1 VPEQVTGEQVTGG
14 DLVAAAL
21 EALGVECV
29 FGIVSV
35 HNLPIYDAIRR
46 RGVIRTVN
54 SRHEQGA
61 VHAAD
66 GYARATGK
74 LGVAITS
81 TGPGAANAVP
91 GLYEAGFSSSPV
103 LMITGQVETRFYG
116 KGRGVLHEAERQ
128 LPMLRSVTRRTESV
142 TAAEDIP
149 AAILLAAASALT
161 GRPQPVAVE
170 IPIDLQ
176 YQRTAPQKITPPEI
190 RRSRPDAAALATAA
204 AQLSA
209 AERPL
214 LWAGGGVV
222 AAGASAEL
230 TALAERLQAPV
241 VTTVEGRGA
250 IAEDHPLAVGPH
262 ADHAEVAAVIADAD
276 VVLAVGTRFPQ
287 IGGRWVT
294 LPPALIHLDADPRVI
309 GLNHQPAV
317 ELVGDARAG
326 LGELLQA
333 VDGPGA
339 APAFTKRAQEAAAR
353 ARADGREMIGP
364 DHRAIMDAIRELLPR
379 EAPIVRDSTIPA
391 YRWGDRLLPILA
403 PRTSVK
409 PNSAAIGPG
418 VPLAIGAA
426 AGSGQP
432 TVLIQG
438 DGGLM
443 LSVGELATVAETGLP
458 IVVCVFNDRGYGVL
472 RWVEGQRFEG
482 ANFGVDLHTP
492 DFVALGRAM
501 GLDAELVTSAAG
513 FKEALGRAV
522 AGGRPTLLEIDQSA
536 LAPMGRW

>member
-1 VPEQVTGEQVTGG
+1 VAEQVTGG
-14 DLVAAAL
+14 DLVAVAL
-21 EALGVECV
+21 EALGVEHV

-46 RGVIRTVN
+46 RGRIQAVN

-66 GYARATGK
+66 GYARSTGR

-91 GLYEAGFSSSPV
+91 GLFEAAFSSSPV

-142 TAAEDIP
+142 ARTPDIP
-149 AAILLAAASALT
+149 GAIMVAAADALT

-176 YQRTAPQKITPPEI
+176 YQATDPQQPGRPVI
-190 RRSRPDAAALATAA
+190 RRARPDPAALAAAA

-209 AERPL
+209 AARPL
-214 LWAGGGVV
+214 IWAGGGVV
-222 AAGASAEL
+222 SAGASAEL

-241 VTTVEGRGA
+241 VTTIEGRGA
-250 IAEDHPLAVGPH
+250 IAEDHPLAIGPH
-262 ADHAEVAAVIADAD
+262 ADHAEVAAILAEADL
-276 VVLAVGTRFPQ
+276 VLAVGSRFPM
-287 IGGRWVT
+287 IGGRWPA
-294 LPPALIHLDADPRVI
+294 LPPGLIHLDADPAVI
-309 GLNHQPAV
+309 GLNHEASV
-317 ELVGDARAG
+317 ELVGDALAG
-326 LGELLQA
+326 LQDILGA
-333 VDGPGA
+333 VTGGGA
-339 APAFTKRAQEAAAR
+339 EPAFTKRAAEAAAR
-353 ARADGREMIGP
+353 ARDAGRELIGP

-379 EAPIVRDSTIPA
+379 RSPVVRDSTVPA
-391 YRWGDRLLPILA
+391 YRWADRLLPIVE
-403 PRTSVK
+403 PRTSVR

-426 AGSGQP
+426 VGSGQP
-432 TVLIQG
+432 VVVIQG

-443 LSVGELATVAETGLP
+443 LSLGELAVAAERQLP

-472 RWVEGQRFEG
+472 RWVEGQRFDG

-492 DFVALGRAM
+492 DFVGLGRAM
-501 GLDAELVTSAAG
+501 GLDAELVSGAAG
-513 FKEALGRAV
+513 FRPAFARALDS
-522 AGGRPTLLEIDQSA
+522 GRPTLLEIDQSQ

>member
-1 VPEQVTGEQVTGG
+1 VAQQVTGG

-21 EALGVECV
+21 EALGVEHV

-46 RGVIRTVN
+46 RGVIATIN

-66 GYARATGK
+66 GYARSTGR

-91 GLYEAGFSSSPV
+91 GLYEARFSSSPV

-116 KGRGVLHEAERQ
+116 KGKGVLHEAEQQ

-142 TAAEDIP
+142 ARAGDIP
-149 AAILLAAASALT
+149 AAIMLAATDALT

-176 YQRTAPQKITPPEI
+176 YQATEAQHPQRPAI
-190 RRSRPDAAALATAA
+190 RRDRPDAGALAAA
-204 AQLSA
+204 AAELSA
-209 AERPL
+209 AARPVI
-214 LWAGGGVV
+214 WAGGGVV
-222 AAGASAEL
+222 SAGASAEL

-241 VTTVEGRGA
+241 VTTTEGRGA

-262 ADHAEVAAVIADAD
+262 ADHGEVAAVIADAD
-276 VVLAVGTRFPQ
+276 LVLAVGSRFPA
-287 IGGRWVT
+287 IGTRWVA
-294 LPPALIHLDADPRVI
+294 LPPALIHLDADTRVI
-309 GLNHQPAV
+309 GLNHQPSV
-317 ELVGDARAG
+317 ELVGDALAG
-326 LGELLQA
+326 LQELLGA
-333 VDGPGA
+333 VTGRGA
-339 APAFTKRAQEAAAR
+339 EPAFTKRAQEAAAR
-353 ARADGREMIGP
+353 ARDDGREAIGP

-379 EAPIVRDSTIPA
+379 RSPVVRDSTVPA
-391 YRWGDRLLPILA
+391 YRWADRLLPIVE
-403 PRTSVK
+403 PRTSMR

-426 AGSGQP
+426 VGSGQP
-432 TVLIQG
+432 TVVIQG

-443 LSVGELATVAETGLP
+443 LSVGELATVAESRLP
-458 IVVCVFNDRGYGVL
+458 IIVCVFNDRGYGVL
-472 RWVEGQRFEG
+472 RWVESQRFEG
-482 ANFGVDLHTP
+482 PAFGVDLHTP
-492 DFVALGRAM
+492 DFVGLGRAM
-501 GLDAELVTSAAG
+501 GLDAELIRSAAE
-513 FKEALGRAV
+513 FRLAFGRAV
-522 AGGRPTLLEIDQSA
+522 AGGRPTLLEIDQPA
-536 LAPMGRW
+536 LEPMGRW

>member
-1 VPEQVTGEQVTGG
+1 MAQQVTGG

-21 EALGVECV
+21 EALGVEHV

-46 RGVIRTVN
+46 RGRITAIN
-54 SRHEQGA
+54 SRHEQNA

-66 GYARATGK
+66 AYARTTGR

-91 GLYEAGFSSSPV
+91 GLYEAAFSSSPV

-142 TAAEDIP
+142 ARAQDIP
-149 AAILLAAASALT
+149 DAILLAAASALT

-176 YQRTAPQKITPPEI
+176 YQQTAAQRPERPAI
-190 RRSRPDAAALATAA
+190 SRARPEPAALAAA
-204 AQLSA
+204 AAELSA
-209 AERPL
+209 ASRPL
-214 LWAGGGVV
+214 IWAGGGAV

-241 VTTVEGRGA
+241 VTTTEGRGA
-250 IAEDHPLAVGPH
+250 IAEDHPLAAGAH
-262 ADHAEVAAVIADAD
+262 SDHAEVSAVIADAD
-276 VVLAVGTRFPQ
+276 VVLAVGTRFPAS
-287 IGGRWVT
+287 GNRWV
-294 LPPALIHLDADPRVI
+294 PVPSRLIHLDADPRVI
-309 GLNHQPAV
+309 GLNHPASA
-317 ELVGDARAG
+317 ELVGDALAG
-326 LGELLQA
+326 LQDLLAA
-333 VDGPGA
+333 VTGRGA
-339 APAFTKRAQEAAAR
+339 EPEFTKRGQEAAAR
-353 ARADGREMIGP
+353 ARADGREKIGP
-364 DHRAIMDAIRELLPR
+364 DYRVIMDAIRYTLPR
-379 EAPIVRDSTIPA
+379 TAPVVRDSTVPA

-403 PRTSVK
+403 PRTSVR

-426 AGSGQP
+426 VGSGQP
-432 TVLIQG
+432 TVVIQG

-443 LSVGELATVAETGLP
+443 LSVGELAVVAERKLP
-458 IVVCVFNDRGYGVL
+458 VVVCVFNDRGYGVL
-472 RWVEGQRFEG
+472 RMVESQRFAGEP
-482 ANFGVDLHTP
+482 FGVDLHTP
-492 DFVALGRAM
+492 DFVGLGRAM
-501 GLDAELVTSAAG
+501 GLDAELVRGAAEFG
-513 FKEALGRAV
+513 PAFSRAV
-522 AGGRPTLLEIDQSA
+522 AGGRPTLLEIDQSV
-536 LAPMGRW
+536 LAPMTW

>member
-1 VPEQVTGEQVTGG
+1 VAEQVTGG

-66 GYARATGK
+66 GYARSTGK

-81 TGPGAANAVP
+81 TGPGAANGVP
-91 GLYEAGFSSSPV
+91 GLFEAGFSSSPV
-103 LMITGQVETRFYG
+103 LMITGQVETKVYG
-116 KGRGVLHEAERQ
+116 KGKGVLHEAERQ

-142 TAAEDIP
+142 TTAAGIP
-149 AAILLAAASALT
+149 DAILLAAADALT

-176 YQRTAPQKITPPEI
+176 YQRTDPQSPQAPVI
-190 RRSRPDAAALATAA
+190 RRARPDAPALAQAA
-204 AQLSA
+204 ADLSA

-214 LWAGGGVV
+214 IWAGGGVV

-241 VTTVEGRGA
+241 VTTIEGRGS
-250 IAEDHPLAVGPH
+250 IAEDHPLAVGAH

-276 VVLAVGTRFPQ
+276 VVLAVGSRFPQ
-287 IGGRWVT
+287 IGGKWVDI
-294 LPPALIHLDADPRVI
+294 PGRLIHLDADSRVI

-317 ELVGDARAG
+317 ELVGDALVG
-326 LGELLQA
+326 LEALLTA
-333 VDGPGA
+333 VDGRGA
-339 APAFTKRAQEAAAR
+339 EPAFTKRAQEAAAQ
-353 ARADGREMIGP
+353 ARADGRELIGP
-364 DHRAIMDAIRELLPR
+364 DHAAIMDAIREALPR
-379 EAPIVRDSTIPA
+379 TAMIVRDSTIPA
-391 YRWGDRLLPILA
+391 YRWADRLLPILA

-426 AGSGQP
+426 VGSGQP
-432 TVLIQG
+432 TVVIQG

-443 LSVGELATVAETGLP
+443 LSVGELATVAENGLP
-458 IVVCVFNDRGYGVL
+458 MVVCVFNDRGYGVL
-472 RWVEGQRFEG
+472 RMVEGRNFEG
-482 ANFGVDLHTP
+482 PTFGVDLHTP
-492 DFVALGRAM
+492 DFVALGHAM
-501 GLDAELVTSAAG
+501 GMDAELVSSAAE
-513 FKEALGRAV
+513 FRSAFERAV
-522 AGGRPTLLEIDQSA
+522 AGGRPTLLEIDQSK
-536 LAPMGRW
+536 LAPMNRW

>member
-1 VPEQVTGEQVTGG
+1 MAQQVTGG

-21 EALGVECV
+21 EALGVEHV

-46 RGVIRTVN
+46 RGRITAIN
-54 SRHEQGA
+54 SRHEQNA

-66 GYARATGK
+66 AYARTTGR

-91 GLYEAGFSSSPV
+91 GLYEAAFSSSPV

-142 TAAEDIP
+142 ARAEDIP
-149 AAILLAAASALT
+149 AAILLAAAGALT

-176 YQRTAPQKITPPEI
+176 YQLTA
-190 RRSRPDAAALATAA
+190 RAAAGAA
-204 AQLSA
+204 RDQPCPARAGRPRRGRRRAVGRHPA
-209 AERPL
+209 ADL
-214 LWAGGGVV
+214 AGGGVV

-241 VTTVEGRGA
+241 VTTTEGRGA

-262 ADHAEVAAVIADAD
+262 SDHAEVSAVIADAD
-276 VVLAVGTRFPQ
+276 VVLAVGTRFPAA
-287 IGGRWVT
+287 GNRWV
-294 LPPALIHLDADPRVI
+294 PVPSRLIHLDADPRVI
-309 GLNHQPAV
+309 GLNHPAST
-317 ELVGDARAG
+317 ELVGDALAG
-326 LGELLQA
+326 LEDLLGA
-333 VDGPGA
+333 VTGRGA
-339 APAFTKRAQEAAAR
+339 EPEFTKRAQEAAAR
-353 ARADGREMIGP
+353 ARADGREKIGP
-364 DHRAIMDAIRELLPR
+364 DYRVIMDAIRETLPR
-379 EAPIVRDSTIPA
+379 TAPVVRDSTVPA

-403 PRTSVK
+403 PRTSVR

-426 AGSGQP
+426 VGSGQP
-432 TVLIQG
+432 TVVIQG

-443 LSVGELATVAETGLP
+443 LSVGELAVVAERQLP

-472 RWVEGQRFEG
+472 RMVESQRFAGEQ
-482 ANFGVDLHTP
+482 FGVDLHTP
-492 DFVALGRAM
+492 DFVGLGRAM
-501 GLDAELVTSAAG
+501 GLDAELVRGAAEFG
-513 FKEALGRAV
+513 PAFSRAV
-522 AGGRPTLLEIDQSA
+522 AGGRPTLLEIDQSV
-536 LAPMGRW
+536 LAPMAW

>member
-1 VPEQVTGEQVTGG
+1 VAEQVTGG

-21 EALGVECV
+21 EALGVEYV

-35 HNLPIYDAIRR
+35 HNLPVYDAIRR
-46 RGVIRTVN
+46 RGRITPVK

-66 GYARATGK
+66 GYARSTGR

-91 GLYEAGFSSSPV
+91 GLYEAAFSSSPV

-142 TAAEDIP
+142 ARVADIP
-149 AAILLAAASALT
+149 AAIMLAAADALT

-176 YQRTAPQKITPPEI
+176 YQHTDPQPMERPVI
-190 RRSRPDAAALATAA
+190 RRARADPAALAAA
-204 AQLSA
+204 AAELSA
-209 AERPL
+209 ARRPL
-214 LWAGGGVV
+214 IWAGGGVV
-222 AAGASAEL
+222 AAGASAAL

-241 VTTVEGRGA
+241 VTTIEGRGA
-250 IAEDHPLAVGPH
+250 IPEDHPLAAGPQ

-276 VVLAVGTRFPQ
+276 PVLAVGTRFPAA
-287 IGGRWVT
+287 GGRWVA
-294 LPPALIHLDADPRVI
+294 LPPRLIHLDADPRVI
-309 GLNHQPAV
+309 GLNHPAAI

-326 LGELLQA
+326 LEELLGA
-333 VDGPGA
+333 VTGRGA
-339 APAFTKRAQEAAAR
+339 EPEFTKRAQEAAAR
-353 ARADGREMIGP
+353 ARDDGRARIGA
-364 DHRAIMDAIRELLPR
+364 DHRAIMDAIREVLPR
-379 EAPIVRDSTIPA
+379 SAPVVRDSTVPA
-391 YRWGDRLLPILA
+391 YRWADRLLPILD
-403 PRTSVK
+403 PRTSLR

-426 AGSGQP
+426 VGSGQP
-432 TVLIQG
+432 TVVIQG

-443 LSVGELATVAETGLP
+443 LSVGELATVAESHLP

-472 RWVEGQRFEG
+472 RMVEGQRFGG
-482 ANFGVDLHTP
+482 AAFGVDLHTP
-492 DFVALGRAM
+492 DFVGLGRAM
-501 GLDAELVTSAAG
+501 GLDAELVSSAAE
-513 FKEALGRAV
+513 FRAAFGRAV

-536 LAPMGRW
+536 LAPMGSW

>member
-1 VPEQVTGEQVTGG
+1 MAQQVTGG

-21 EALGVECV
+21 EALGVEHV

-46 RGVIRTVN
+46 RGRITAIN
-54 SRHEQGA
+54 SRHEQNA

-66 GYARATGK
+66 AYARTTGR

-91 GLYEAGFSSSPV
+91 GLYEAAFSSSPV

-142 TAAEDIP
+142 ARAEDIP
-149 AAILLAAASALT
+149 AAILLAAAGALT

-176 YQRTAPQKITPPEI
+176 YQPTAAQRPERPAI
-190 RRSRPDAAALATAA
+190 SRARPEPAALAAA
-204 AQLSA
+204 AAELSA
-209 AERPL
+209 ATRPL
-214 LWAGGGVV
+214 IWAGGGVV

-241 VTTVEGRGA
+241 VTTTEGRGA

-262 ADHAEVAAVIADAD
+262 SDHAEVSAVIADAD
-276 VVLAVGTRFPQ
+276 VVLAVGTRFPAA
-287 IGGRWVT
+287 GNRWV
-294 LPPALIHLDADPRVI
+294 PVPSRLIHLDADPRVI
-309 GLNHQPAV
+309 GLNHPAST
-317 ELVGDARAG
+317 ELVGDALAG
-326 LGELLQA
+326 LEDLLGA
-333 VDGPGA
+333 VTGRGA
-339 APAFTKRAQEAAAR
+339 EPEFTKRAQEAAAR
-353 ARADGREMIGP
+353 ARADGREKIGP
-364 DHRAIMDAIRELLPR
+364 DYRVIMDAIRETLPR
-379 EAPIVRDSTIPA
+379 TAPVVRDSTVPA

-403 PRTSVK
+403 PRTSVR

-426 AGSGQP
+426 VGSGQP
-432 TVLIQG
+432 TVVIQG

-443 LSVGELATVAETGLP
+443 LSVGELAVVAERQLP

-472 RWVEGQRFEG
+472 RMVESQRFAGEP
-482 ANFGVDLHTP
+482 FGVDLHTP
-492 DFVALGRAM
+492 DFVGLGRAM
-501 GLDAELVTSAAG
+501 GLDAELVRGAAEFG
-513 FKEALGRAV
+513 PAFSRAV
-522 AGGRPTLLEIDQSA
+522 AGGRPTLLEIDQSV
-536 LAPMGRW
+536 LAPMAW